1 VNIEEKIESEAG
13 SELVVPQKRG
23 KQLSEEE
30 KRELR
35 RKQQEKARQH
45 QTKIEEYI
53 KEGSKLTAAE
63 TIEETKETEEDKE
76 SQFQFQSQSESNDL
90 AIESKALSISSIN
103 LIFYKVFTL

>member
-1 VNIEEKIESEAG
+1 MNIEEKIESEAG

-35 RKQQEKARQH
+35 RKQQERARQH

-53 KEGSKLTAAE
+53 KEGSKLTAPE
-63 TIEETKETEEDKE
+63 TIEETKETEDNE
-76 SQFQFQSQSESNDL
+76 SQYQSHSESKDL
-90 AIESKALSISSIN
+90 AIESKTLSIS
-103 LIFYKVFTL
+103 

>member
-1 VNIEEKIESEAG
+1 MNIEEKIESEAG

-35 RKQQEKARQH
+35 RKQQERARQH

-53 KEGSKLTAAE
+53 KEGSKLTAPE
-63 TIEETKETEEDKE
+63 TIEETKETEDKE
-76 SQFQFQSQSESNDL
+76 SQFQSQSESNDL
-90 AIESKALSISSIN
+90 AIESKTLSISSIN
-103 LIFYKVFTL
+103 SIFYKVFTL

>member
-1 VNIEEKIESEAG
+1 MNIEEKIESEAG

-35 RKQQEKARQH
+35 RKQQERARQH

-53 KEGSKLTAAE
+53 KEGSKLTAPE
-63 TIEETKETEEDKE
+63 TIEETKETEDNE
-76 SQFQFQSQSESNDL
+76 SQVQSQSESNDL
-90 AIESKALSISSIN
+90 AIESKILSIS
-103 LIFYKVFTL
+103 

>member
-1 VNIEEKIESEAG
+1 MNIEEKIESEAG

-53 KEGSKLTAAE
+53 KEGSKLTAPE
-63 TIEETKETEEDKE
+63 TIEETKETEVKE
-76 SQFQFQSQSESNDL
+76 SQFQSQSESNDL
-90 AIESKALSISSIN
+90 AIESKTLSISSIN
-103 LIFYKVFTL
+103 LIFTRFLHYS